1 MASLSTVY
9 FIGIILA
16 SVAGMSSAFLG
27 NKLYPIKG
35 GMEPVKEESVKEES
49 VKEESVKEESV
60 KEESVKEESVK
71 EEPIKEEPIKE
82 EPIKEEPNPFKD
94 QDTSQLGGADSDSS
108 SSSDSDSDSDVGGY
122 RKHLR
127 TARRNRYLRR

>member
-9 FIGIILA
+9 FIGIVLA

-35 GMEPVKEESVKEES
+35 GTEPVKEEPVKEEA
-49 VKEESVKEESV
+49 
-60 KEESVKEESVK
+60 VK
-71 EEPIKEEPIKE
+71 EEPVKEEPVKEEAVKE
-82 EPIKEEPNPFKD
+82 EPVKEEPVKEEPVKEEESNPFKE
-94 QDTSQLGGADSDSS
+94 QDTTQLGGGHSDSDSDSDSS
-108 SSSDSDSDSDVGGY
+108 SDSDVGGY